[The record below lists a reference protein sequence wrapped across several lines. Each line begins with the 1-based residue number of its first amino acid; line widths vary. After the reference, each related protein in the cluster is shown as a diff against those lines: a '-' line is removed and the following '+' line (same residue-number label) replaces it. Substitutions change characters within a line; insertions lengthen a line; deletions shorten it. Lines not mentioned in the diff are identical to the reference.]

1 VSNLTL
7 FLFFNEILSFFM
19 YIVIKIYKVC
29 RRCNN
34 YNA

>member
-1 VSNLTL
+1 
-7 FLFFNEILSFFM
+7 M